1 MITIFGSRKPPTTLM
16 RAKINLLAM
25 TQLFIIFWSTFFGFG
40 NANPTATDIQQHN
53 GTVHSTQQVDDSTL
67 WKDDGL
73 TAPQKGG

>member
-1 MITIFGSRKPPTTLM
+1 
-16 RAKINLLAM
+16 M

-53 GTVHSTQQVDDSTL
+53 GAVHSTQQVDDSTL